1 MADFGEQLIK
11 WYEVNKRNLP
21 WRNTRDP
28 YKIWLSEI
36 ILQQTRVEQGLNYY
50 LKFVDHYPDVQKLAL
65 ARQDDIYK
73 LWQGLGYYN
82 RANNMMIAAKTIVNE
97 FDSNLPA
104 DYHALQKIRG
114 IGSYTAAAI
123 ASIAFGISKPV
134 VDGNVFRVLSR
145 IYAITTPINTTTGK
159 KEFEHLASILM
170 SDHKPGTFNQALM
183 EFGALFCKPKN
194 PDCPQCI
201 FNDRCL
207 AWQNKS
213 VTQYPVK
220 NKKKAV
226 RKRYFY
232 YFVVKSVENN
242 ESFLLLQKRGEKD
255 IWKNLYEFPSVEFSK
270 KLDVD
275 VALTQFKAKN
285 LIKLDNYQINNISN
299 SYTHQLT
306 HQQIN
311 AVFINLIVNKIEKIE
326 AENSILLVNQN
337 EITNYPVSRLIEKY
351 MQDQKMI

>member
-1 MADFGEQLIK
+1 MAK
-11 WYEVNKRNLP
+11 
-21 WRNTRDP
+21 
-28 YKIWLSEI
+28 
-36 ILQQTRVEQGLNYY
+36 
-50 LKFVDHYPDVQKLAL
+50 
-65 ARQDDIYK
+65 QDEIYK

-82 RANNMMIAAKTIVNE
+82 RANNMMKAAKTIVNE
-97 FDSNLPA
+97 FDGNLPA
-104 DYHALQKIRG
+104 DYQTLQKLRG

-145 IYAITTPINTTTGK
+145 IYAINTPINTTSGK
-159 KEFEHLASILM
+159 KEFEHLASTLM
-170 SDHKPGTFNQALM
+170 SDHEPGTFNQALM

-201 FNDRCL
+201 FNNKCL

-213 VTQYPVK
+213 VNKYPLK

-226 RKRYFY
+226 IKRYFY
-232 YFVVKSVENN
+232 IFVIESSVNN
-242 ESFLLLQKRGEKD
+242 ESFFILQKRGEKD
-255 IWKNLYEFPSVEFSK
+255 IWKNLYEFPSIEFKHKKDVEEVLYQFNTIH
-270 KLDVD
+270 KL
-275 VALTQFKAKN
+275 TTE
-285 LIKLDNYQINNISN
+285 NYQIKSISD

-311 AVFINLIVNKIEKIE
+311 AVFIRLIVNKIEKIE

-337 EITNYPVSRLIEKY
+337 EITNYPVSRLIERY